1 MQISAKSGDGV
12 DELLETLLLLAELE
26 ELKANPDKPARGTV
40 IEAHMDRRC
49 CLSCTHDAVPGI
61 QLQQLLQAAATLA
74 LALRAIRAPKL
85 PEAACS
91 RPTWIAG
98 AE

>member
-26 ELKANPDKPARGTV
+26 ELKANPAKAARGTV

-49 CLSCTHDAVPGI
+49 
-61 QLQQLLQAAATLA
+61 
-74 LALRAIRAPKL
+74 
-85 PEAACS
+85 
-91 RPTWIAG
+91 
-98 AE
+98 

>member
-49 CLSCTHDAVPGI
+49 RPSHSQTGRRNLTK
-61 QLQQLLQAAATLA
+61 QRQQGVTCGM
-74 LALRAIRAPKL
+74 LRPVSK
-85 PEAACS
+85 
-91 RPTWIAG
+91 
-98 AE
+98 